1 MDEDEW
7 FKKLRKVAGGKI
19 HLGHILASQLGGKE
33 KGAKNLTPLYSKP
46 NNPAMNTCEGDLR
59 KLIDVNRYRQ
69 VLVKITVIGY
79 GENDNAPDKA
89 KPVMPIVTVLDGDNG
104 PRDTF
109 VIENDSKATTQ
120 DLCQANNLPYRK

>member
-1 MDEDEW
+1 
-7 FKKLRKVAGGKI
+7 
-19 HLGHILASQLGGKE
+19 
-33 KGAKNLTPLYSKP
+33 
-46 NNPAMNTCEGDLR
+46 MNTCEGDLR